1 MKATVTSINQRITLQ
16 LDVAFVF
23 EALILHRL
31 RRLPKNRCEEWLRG
45 LLVQGFKRECR
56 ALRKTQRA
64 ERTGR
69 NATPSEN
76 IATHPYVWTAR
87 HQSPLS
93 IPKADPG
100 TRAVAIK
107 AQHSGNTVSFAA
119 LRKVIG

>member
-1 MKATVTSINQRITLQ
+1 MKATVTPINQRITLQ
-16 LDVAFVF
+16 LDVAFAF
-23 EALILHRL
+23 EALILNRL
-31 RRLPKNRCEEWLRG
+31 RRLPKTRCEEWLRG
-45 LLVQGFKRECR
+45 LLVQGFQRECR
-56 ALRKTQRA
+56 AIRKLQRA
-64 ERTGR
+64 GQAGR
-69 NATPSEN
+69 DATPSQN
-76 IATHPYVWTAR
+76 IATHRSAAG